1 MRQSAIIST
10 LDPRYLIHNHKRVR
24 RFLFLPMRPI
34 CVRLL
39 FGGSLGL
46 IFLFSLLAVVGENS
60 WEQALQGFHP
70 SQGPQDSTVTKAKE
84 APLGVRFINIAK
96 QAGIDFFC
104 IFGGLETKK
113 YIIETTG
120 SGVAFLD
127 FDRDGWQDLYF
138 VTGTLLEGH
147 GEDRMPTNRLYRNNG
162 DGTFKDVTEQAG
174 LIRGGWGQGVCV
186 GDYDNDG
193 WEDLFVTYWGQNAL
207 YRNQRDGTFEDL
219 TRPAGLV
226 DNRPLPRWGTGCAFI
241 DYDKDGHQDLF
252 VSDYV
257 DLDLEKTPAA
267 GEGRFCQWKGIPVM
281 CGPRGLPGGTN
292 RLFHNNGDGTFTD
305 VSQASGVVEP
315 SGYYSF
321 AVLTTDFDNDGWTDI
336 YVACDSTPSIL
347 YHNNGDGT
355 FTDIAVPYGVA
366 YNEDGLE
373 QAGMG
378 VSSADYNRDG
388 WLDIFKTNFSDDT
401 STLYR
406 NNGDGTFTDATFEAG
421 MGVNTRYLG
430 WGCSFIDFD
439 NDGWKD
445 IVLVNGHVYPELQQM
460 SVNTPYLQPKI
471 LYKNLRNGR
480 FQDVSVSAGPG
491 IVAPSPAR
499 GMALGDFDNDGDLD
513 IAINNMNGQAEL
525 LRNDGGNKNH
535 SLMIK
540 TIGTKSNR
548 SGLGARIRVVAGGE
562 EQIDE
567 VRSGASYISQND
579 LRVHFGLGQATRADL
594 VEIKWPSGAV
604 DTLQNVE
611 ADQVIYVEEGKG
623 VVKKQKFLRP
633 GS

>member
-1 MRQSAIIST
+1 M
-10 LDPRYLIHNHKRVR
+10 HNH
-24 RFLFLPMRPI
+24 
-34 CVRLL
+34 
-39 FGGSLGL
+39 
-46 IFLFSLLAVVGENS
+46 
-60 WEQALQGFHP
+60 
-70 SQGPQDSTVTKAKE
+70 
-84 APLGVRFINIAK
+84 
-96 QAGIDFFC
+96 DFFC

-147 GEDRMPTNRLYRNNG
+147 GEDRTPTNRLYRNNG
-162 DGTFKDVTEQAG
+162 DGTFRDVTEQAG

-207 YRNQRDGTFEDL
+207 YRNKKDGTFEDL

-226 DNRPLPRWGTGCAFI
+226 DTRPLPRWGTGCAFI

-252 VSDYV
+252 VSDYI
-257 DLDLEKTPAA
+257 DLNLEKTPAA
-267 GEGRFCQWKGIPVM
+267 GEGRFCQWKGVPVM

-292 RLFHNNGDGTFTD
+292 RLFHNNGDGTFAD

-315 SGYYSF
+315 SGYYGF

-366 YNEDGLE
+366 YNEDGME

-378 VSSADYNRDG
+378 ASAADYNRDG

-421 MGVNTRYLG
+421 LGVNTRYLG

-445 IVLVNGHVYPELQQM
+445 IVLVNGHVYPELEQM
-460 SVNTPYLQPKI
+460 GVNTPYLQPKI

-548 SGLGARIRVVAGGE
+548 SGLGARIRVVSGGK

-579 LRVHFGLGQATRADL
+579 LRVHFGLGQATKADL
-594 VEIKWPSGAV
+594 VEIKWPSGRI
-604 DTLQNVE
+604 DTLENVE

-633 GS
+633 SS

>member
-1 MRQSAIIST
+1 M
-10 LDPRYLIHNHKRVR
+10 
-24 RFLFLPMRPI
+24 
-34 CVRLL
+34 
-39 FGGSLGL
+39 GL
-46 IFLFSLLAVVGENS
+46 ILFISLFTEFEEKWWEPALRGFHLSGEPQESAAGEEEETSLLVRFV
-60 WEQALQGFHP
+60 
-70 SQGPQDSTVTKAKE
+70 DIAKE
-84 APLGVRFINIAK
+84 
-96 QAGIDFFC
+96 AGIDFFC

-127 FDRDGWQDLYF
+127 YDQDGWQDLFF
-138 VTGTLLEGH
+138 VVGTRLEGMPP
-147 GEDRMPTNRLYRNNG
+147 GEDPTNRLYRNNR

-174 LIRGGWGQGVCV
+174 LIHGGWGQGVCI

-193 WEDLFVTYWGQNAL
+193 WEDLFVTYWGQNVL
-207 YRNQRDGTFEDL
+207 YRNRRNGTFEDV
-219 TRPAGLV
+219 TQQAGLI
-226 DNRPLPRWGTGCAFI
+226 DSGPLPRWGTGCAFI
-241 DYDKDGHQDLF
+241 DYDKDGQQDLF

-267 GEGRFCQWKGIPVM
+267 GEGRFCQWKGTPVM

-292 RLFHNNGDGTFTD
+292 RLFRNNGDGTFAD

-321 AVLTTDFDNDGWTDI
+321 AVLTADFDNDGWTDI

-366 YNEDGLE
+366 YNEDGME

-378 VSSADYNRDG
+378 ASAADYNRDG

-406 NNGDGTFTDATFEAG
+406 NNGDGTFIDATFEAG
-421 MGVNTRYLG
+421 MGINTRYLG
-430 WGCSFIDFD
+430 WGCSFIDYD

-445 IVLVNGHVYPELQQM
+445 IVLVNGHVYPELEEM
-460 SVNTPYLQPKI
+460 GIDTPYLEPKI

-480 FQDVSVSAGPG
+480 FEDVSAKSGPG
-491 IVAPSPAR
+491 IMAPSPAR
-499 GMALGDFDNDGDLD
+499 GMALGDIDNDGDLD
-513 IAINNMNGQAEL
+513 IAINNINAYAEL
-525 LRNDGGNKNH
+525 LRNDGGSGNH
-535 SLMIK
+535 ALMIR

-579 LRVHFGLGQATRADL
+579 LRVHFGLGKATKADL
-594 VEIKWPSGAV
+594 VEIKWPSGIV
-604 DTLQNVE
+604 DTLRNVE
-611 ADQVIYVEEGKG
+611 AGQVIHVEEGNGIIKTR
-623 VVKKQKFLRP
+623 KFLP
-633 GS
+633 SGKD

>member
-1 MRQSAIIST
+1 MKRLGT
-10 LDPRYLIHNHKRVR
+10 LLAGFP
-24 RFLFLPMRPI
+24 LFLGI
-34 CVRLL
+34 WVLTL
-39 FGGSLGL
+39 S
-46 IFLFSLLAVVGENS
+46 GE
-60 WEQALQGFHP
+60 
-70 SQGPQDSTVTKAKE
+70 E
-84 APLGVRFINIAK
+84 APLSVRFINIAK
-96 QAGIDFFC
+96 QAGIEFFG

-147 GEDRMPTNRLYRNNG
+147 GEDPTPTNRLYRNNG
-162 DGTFKDVTEQAG
+162 DGTFKDVTEQSG

-207 YRNQRDGTFEDL
+207 YRNKKDGTFEEL

-226 DNRPLPRWGTGCAFI
+226 DTRAPPHWGTGCAFI

-252 VSDYV
+252 VSDYI

-267 GEGRFCQWKGIPVM
+267 GDGRFCQWKGVPVM

-315 SGYYSF
+315 SGYYSL

-366 YNEDGLE
+366 YNEDGME

-378 VSSADYNRDG
+378 ASAADYNRDG

-445 IVLVNGHVYPELQQM
+445 IVLVNGHVYPLLQQM
-460 SVNTPYLQPKI
+460 GVDTPYLQPKI

-567 VRSGASYISQND
+567 VRSGASYMSQND
-579 LRVHFGLGQATRADL
+579 LRVHFGLSQATRADL
-594 VEIKWPSGAV
+594 VEIKWPSGTV

-633 GS
+633 SS

>member
-1 MRQSAIIST
+1 MRAICI
-10 LDPRYLIHNHKRVR
+10 
-24 RFLFLPMRPI
+24 
-34 CVRLL
+34 RLL

-46 IFLFSLLAVVGENS
+46 IFLFSLLAVVGEYS
-60 WEQALQGFHP
+60 WEPGLQGSHP
-70 SQGPQDSTVTKAKE
+70 SQGPQDSTVSKAKE
-84 APLGVRFINIAK
+84 APLGVRFVDIAK
-96 QAGIDFFC
+96 RAGIDFFC

-127 FDRDGWQDLYF
+127 FDRDGWQDLFF
-138 VTGTLLEGH
+138 VMGTRLEGTLP
-147 GEDRMPTNRLYRNNG
+147 GEDPTNRLYRNNG
-162 DGTFKDVTEQAG
+162 DGTFRDVTEQAG

-207 YRNQRDGTFEDL
+207 YRNNQKGAFEDL

-226 DNRPLPRWGTGCAFI
+226 DTRPLPRWGTGCAFI

-252 VSDYV
+252 VSDYI

-267 GEGRFCQWKGIPVM
+267 GEGRFCQWKGVPVM

-292 RLFHNNGDGTFTD
+292 RLFHNNGDGTFAD

-355 FTDIAVPYGVA
+355 FSDIAVPYGVA
-366 YNEDGLE
+366 YNEDGQE

-378 VSSADYNRDG
+378 ASAADYNRDG

-406 NNGDGTFTDATFEAG
+406 NNGDGTFTDATYEAG
-421 MGVNTRYLG
+421 LGVNTRYLG

-460 SVNTPYLQPKI
+460 GVNTPYLEPKI

-513 IAINNMNGQAEL
+513 IAINNINGQAEL

-548 SGLGARIRVVAGGE
+548 SGLGARIRVVSGVE

-579 LRVHFGLGQATRADL
+579 LRVHFGLGQATKADL
-594 VEIKWPSGAV
+594 VEIKWPSGRI
-604 DTLQNVE
+604 DTLENVE

-633 GS
+633 SS

>member
-1 MRQSAIIST
+1 M
-10 LDPRYLIHNHKRVR
+10 IHNHKRVR

-46 IFLFSLLAVVGENS
+46 IFLFSLLAVVGEYS
-60 WEQALQGFHP
+60 WEPALQGSHP
-70 SQGPQDSTVTKAKE
+70 SQGPQDSAVSKAKE
-84 APLGVRFINIAK
+84 APLGVRFVDIAK

-113 YIIETTG
+113 YIIETNG

-147 GEDRMPTNRLYRNNG
+147 GEDRTPTNRLYRNNG
-162 DGTFKDVTEQAG
+162 DGTFRDVTEQAG
-174 LIRGGWGQGVCV
+174 LIRGGWGHGVCV

-207 YRNQRDGTFEDL
+207 YRNKKDGTFEDL

-226 DNRPLPRWGTGCAFI
+226 DTRPLPRWGTGCAFI

-252 VSDYV
+252 VSDYI

-267 GEGRFCQWKGIPVM
+267 GEGRFCQWKGFPVM

-292 RLFHNNGDGTFTD
+292 RLYHNNGDGTFTD

-366 YNEDGLE
+366 YNEDGME

-378 VSSADYNRDG
+378 ASAADYNRDG
-388 WLDIFKTNFSDDT
+388 WLDIFKTNFSDDS

-406 NNGDGTFTDATFEAG
+406 NNGDGSFTDATFEAG
-421 MGVNTRYLG
+421 LGVNTRYLG

-445 IVLVNGHVYPELQQM
+445 IVLVNGHVYPEIQRM
-460 SVNTPYLQPKI
+460 GVNTPYLEPKI

-480 FQDVSVSAGPG
+480 FQDVSLSAGPG

-548 SGLGARIRVVAGGE
+548 SGLGARIRVVAGGA

-579 LRVHFGLGQATRADL
+579 LRVHFGLGQATKADL
-594 VEIKWPSGAV
+594 VEIKWPSGRI
-604 DTLQNVE
+604 DTLENVE

-633 GS
+633 SS

>member
-1 MRQSAIIST
+1 MIQ
-10 LDPRYLIHNHKRVR
+10 NQKRGR

-46 IFLFSLLAVVGENS
+46 IFLFSLLAVVGGNS
-60 WEQALQGFHP
+60 WEEPALHGFYP
-70 SQGPQDSTVTKAKE
+70 SRGPQDSAVSKAKKV
-84 APLGVRFINIAK
+84 PLGVRFIDIAK
-96 QAGIDFFC
+96 RAGIDFFC

-147 GEDRMPTNRLYRNNG
+147 GEDRTPTNRLYRNNG
-162 DGTFKDVTEQAG
+162 DGTFRDVTEQAG

-207 YRNQRDGTFEDL
+207 YRNKKDGTFEDL
-219 TRPAGLV
+219 TRPAGLL
-226 DNRPLPRWGTGCAFI
+226 DTRPLPRWGTGCAFI

-252 VSDYV
+252 VSDYI

-267 GEGRFCQWKGIPVM
+267 GEGRFCQWKGVPVM

-292 RLFHNNGDGTFTD
+292 RLFHNNGNGTFTD

-321 AVLTTDFDNDGWTDI
+321 AVVTTDFDNDGWTDI

-366 YNEDGLE
+366 YNEGGQE

-378 VSSADYNRDG
+378 ASAADYNRDG
-388 WLDIFKTNFSDDT
+388 WLDIFRTNFSDDT

-445 IVLVNGHVYPELQQM
+445 IVLVNGHVYPELEQM
-460 SVNTPYLQPKI
+460 GVSTPYLEPKI

-491 IVAPSPAR
+491 IVAPSSSR

-548 SGLGARIRVVAGGE
+548 SGLGARIRVVAGGA

-579 LRVHFGLGQATRADL
+579 LRVHFGLGQAAKADL
-594 VEIKWPSGAV
+594 VEIKWPSGRI
-604 DTLQNVE
+604 DTLENVE